1 MMFELT
7 EIDELL
13 SNLGDHADFAT
24 IAKWEVDL
32 GIQHYQYDVM
42 TGETTYF
49 GENGYLAEHPTNGLA
64 TKVSQEVDPAKIEQV
79 ATQYVSGQLA
89 LADAVKQLAKAGCQ
103 AWTANLKRNV
113 IDFSGDEGKILASV
127 KF

>member
-1 MMFELT
+1 MFELA
-7 EIDELL
+7 EIDDLL
-13 SNLGDHADFAT
+13 NNLGEHADFAT
-24 IAKWEVDL
+24 IAKWEADL

-49 GENGYLAEHPTNGLA
+49 GENGYLVERRTNGLA
-64 TKVSQEVDPAKIEQV
+64 TKVSQEIDLATIEQV
-79 ATQYVSGQLA
+79 SAQYVSGQLA